1 MLLNFIDRVG
11 ELNPQLFRE
20 LKGRLKG
27 FNLIISMG
35 SSLLL
40 QLIVFLFQL
49 REFPDEKYYFTASYC
64 TLGKLYEQQ
73 EQELYRQQ
81 NLLSQKISN
90 YQQIN
95 LTDPSIIPNLQAQ
108 LNQVE
113 TELNNLRSY
122 LVQNVCPLDK
132 IDWQL
137 WWRDH
142 WEYTF
147 LTLSVIFIFSLLVGG
162 TYLLISDLAKEEQ
175 RGTLNLIRLSPQ
187 TETSILTGKILGV
200 PSLIYL
206 FVFTAIPLHFWA
218 GHSAKIA
225 FSYIF
230 SYYAILAAS
239 CVFFYS
245 AALLFGLVSRWFS
258 SFQPWLGSGAVL
270 VFLLITMAMVSSY
283 GEFNNPLTWIRFFA
297 PWDITNYLFPN
308 LFRYLFR
315 SYQDSSINKL
325 EFFFL
330 PIGKSFITLVGFHL
344 VNYGIC
350 SYGIWQAMKR
360 CFRNADSTILSKGQS
375 YLFVGFAQIMFLG
388 LTIPGVDNQYDVG
401 MIFLTFL
408 FNFILVLA
416 LTIIL
421 SPHRQTMQDWA
432 RYRHQN
438 HRNKSLL
445 QDLVFGAKS
454 PAIVAIAINLLIASI
469 PTMIWILFSSD
480 NFYNGNMDKS
490 KVILAMIL
498 ALSLML
504 IYATI
509 AQLMLLMKNPKRY
522 VWAVGTISVAMFL
535 PSIMLSVLGI
545 TPYKNPTLWL
555 FSTFPWAAIQYTEIT
570 TIFMALLADF
580 TVVALLNLQLNRKIG
595 ILGESA
601 TKALLAGR

>member
-27 FNLIISMG
+27 FNFIISIG

-40 QLIVFLFQL
+40 QLIVFLFQF
-49 REFPDEKYYFTASYC
+49 REFPDEYYYFEGTYC
-64 TLGKLYEQQ
+64 TLGKVYQQQ
-73 EQELYRQQ
+73 EQALEQQQ
-81 NLLSQKISN
+81 NLLSQKIAN
-90 YQQIN
+90 YQQIK
-95 LTDPSIIPNLQAQ
+95 LADLSIIPNLEAQ

-147 LTLSVIFIFSLLVGG
+147 LTLSVILIFSLLVGG

-175 RGTLNLIRLSPQ
+175 RGTLNFIRLSPQ
-187 TETSILTGKILGV
+187 TATSILTGKILGV

-206 FVFTAIPLHFWA
+206 FVLTAIPLHFWA

-225 FSYIF
+225 SSYIL
-230 SYYAILAAS
+230 SYYAVLVGS

-258 SFQPWLGSGAVL
+258 SFQPWLGSSAVL
-270 VFLLITMAMVSSY
+270 VFLLMTMAMVSSY

-308 LFRYLFR
+308 LFR

-388 LTIPGVDNQYDVG
+388 LTIPGVDDKYNLG
-401 MIFLTFL
+401 MIFRSCLL
-408 FNFILVLA
+408 NFVLVLA
-416 LTIIL
+416 LTLIL
-421 SPHRQTMQDWA
+421 SPHRQTIQDWA

-445 QDLVFGAKS
+445 QDLVFGEKS
-454 PAIVAIAINLLIASI
+454 PAIVAIAINLLIAII
-469 PTMIWILFSSD
+469 PTMIWILFSPD
-480 NFYNGNMDKS
+480 NFYNGNMDNS

-522 VWAVGTISVAMFL
+522 VWAAGTMGVAMFL

-555 FSTFPWAAIQYTEIT
+555 FSIFPWAAIEYAEIT

-580 TVVALLNLQLNRKIG
+580 TVVALLNLQLNRKIV

>member
-27 FNLIISMG
+27 FNIIISMG

-40 QLIVFLFQL
+40 QLIVFLFQF
-49 REFPDEKYYFTASYC
+49 REFPDEYYYFEGTYC
-64 TLGKLYEQQ
+64 ILGKVYQQQ
-73 EQELYRQQ
+73 EQALEQQQ
-81 NLLSQKISN
+81 NLLSQKIAN
-90 YQQIN
+90 YQQIK
-95 LTDPSIIPNLQAQ
+95 LADLSIIPNLEAQ

-147 LTLSVIFIFSLLVGG
+147 LTLSVILIFSLLVGG

-175 RGTLNLIRLSPQ
+175 RGTLNFIRLSPQ
-187 TETSILTGKILGV
+187 TATSILTGKILGV

-206 FVFTAIPLHFWA
+206 FVLTAIPLHFWA

-225 FSYIF
+225 SSYIF

-270 VFLLITMAMVSSY
+270 IFLLMTMAMVSSY

-308 LFRYLFR
+308 LFR

-388 LTIPGVDNQYDVG
+388 LTIPGVDDKYDVG
-401 MIFLTFL
+401 MIFRSSLL
-408 FNFILVLA
+408 NFVLVLA
-416 LTIIL
+416 LTLIL
-421 SPHRQTMQDWA
+421 SPHRQTIQDWA

-445 QDLVFGAKS
+445 QDLVFGEKS
-454 PAIVAIAINLLIASI
+454 PAIVAIAINLLIAII
-469 PTMIWILFSSD
+469 PTMIWILFSPD
-480 NFYNGNMDKS
+480 NFYNGNMDNS

-522 VWAVGTISVAMFL
+522 VWAVGTIGVAMFL

-555 FSTFPWAAIQYTEIT
+555 FSTFPWAAIEYAEIT

-580 TVVALLNLQLNRKIG
+580 TVVALLNLQLNRKIV

>member
-49 REFPDEKYYFTASYC
+49 REFPDENYYLNASYC
-64 TLGKLYEQQ
+64 TLGKVYEQQ

-95 LTDPSIIPNLQAQ
+95 LTDPSIIPNLQGQ

-113 TELNNLRSY
+113 SELNNLRSH
-122 LVQNVCPLDK
+122 LSKNLCPLDR

-175 RGTLNLIRLSPQ
+175 RGTLNFIRLSPQ

-218 GHSAKIA
+218 GHSANIA
-225 FSYIF
+225 TSYIF
-230 SYYAILAAS
+230 SYYAILAAN

-245 AALLFGLVSRWFS
+245 AALIFGLVSRGFS
-258 SFQPWLGSGAVL
+258 SFQPWVGSGAVL
-270 VFLLITMAMVSSY
+270 VFLLMTMTMVSSY

-308 LFRYLFR
+308 LFR

-330 PIGKSFITLVGFHL
+330 PMGKSFITLVGFHL

-350 SYGIWQAMKR
+350 TYGIWQAIKR

-388 LTIPGVDNQYDVG
+388 LTIPGVDDKHDVG
-401 MIFLTFL
+401 MIFLTSF
-408 FNFILVLA
+408 FNFVLVLA

-421 SPHRQTMQDWA
+421 SPHRQTIQDWA

-445 QDLVFGAKS
+445 QDLVFGEKS

-469 PTMIWILFSSD
+469 PTMIWIVFSPN

-490 KVILAMIL
+490 KVILAMVL

-522 VWAVGTISVAMFL
+522 VWAVGTIGVAMFL

-555 FSTFPWAAIQYTEIT
+555 FSTFPWAAIEYAQIT

-580 TVVALLNLQLNRKIG
+580 TVVALLNFQLNRKIG

-601 TKALLAGR
+601 IKALLAGR

>member
-27 FNLIISMG
+27 FNIIISMG

-40 QLIVFLFQL
+40 QLIVFLFQF
-49 REFPDEKYYFTASYC
+49 REFPDEYYYFRGTYC
-64 TLGKLYEQQ
+64 TLGKVYQQQ
-73 EQELYRQQ
+73 EQALDQQQ
-81 NLLSQKISN
+81 NLLIQKIAN
-90 YQQIN
+90 YQQIK
-95 LTDPSIIPNLQAQ
+95 LADLSIIPNLEAQ

-147 LTLSVIFIFSLLVGG
+147 LTLSVILIFSLLVGG

-175 RGTLNLIRLSPQ
+175 RGTLNFIRLSPQ
-187 TETSILTGKILGV
+187 SETSILTGKILGV

-206 FVFTAIPLHFWA
+206 FVLTAIPLHFWA

-225 FSYIF
+225 SSYIF

-270 VFLLITMAMVSSY
+270 IFLLMTMAMVSSY

-308 LFRYLFR
+308 LFR

-388 LTIPGVDNQYDVG
+388 LTIPGVDDKYDVG
-401 MIFLTFL
+401 MIFLTSL
-408 FNFILVLA
+408 FNFVLVLA

-421 SPHRQTMQDWA
+421 SPHRQTIQDWA

-445 QDLVFGAKS
+445 QDLVFGEKS
-454 PAIVAIAINLLIASI
+454 PAIVAIAINLLIAII
-469 PTMIWILFSSD
+469 PTMIWILFSPD
-480 NFYNGNMDKS
+480 NFYNGNMDNS

-522 VWAVGTISVAMFL
+522 VWAVGTIGVAMFL

-555 FSTFPWAAIQYTEIT
+555 FSTFPWAAIEYAEIT

-580 TVVALLNLQLNRKIG
+580 TVVALLNLQLNRKIV

>member
-27 FNLIISMG
+27 FNFIISIG

-40 QLIVFLFQL
+40 QLIVFLFQF
-49 REFPDEKYYFTASYC
+49 REFPDEYYYFEGTYC
-64 TLGKLYEQQ
+64 TLGKVYQQQ
-73 EQELYRQQ
+73 EQALEQQQ
-81 NLLSQKISN
+81 NLLSQKIAN
-90 YQQIN
+90 YQQIKIAD
-95 LTDPSIIPNLQAQ
+95 LSIIPNLEAQ

-147 LTLSVIFIFSLLVGG
+147 LTLSVILIFSLLVGG

-175 RGTLNLIRLSPQ
+175 RGTLNFIRLSPQ
-187 TETSILTGKILGV
+187 TATSILTGKILGV

-206 FVFTAIPLHFWA
+206 FVLTAIPLHFWA

-225 FSYIF
+225 SSYIL
-230 SYYAILAAS
+230 SYYAVLVGS

-258 SFQPWLGSGAVL
+258 SFQPWLGSSAVL
-270 VFLLITMAMVSSY
+270 VFLLMTMAMVSSY

-308 LFRYLFR
+308 LFR

-388 LTIPGVDNQYDVG
+388 LTIPGVDDKYNLG
-401 MIFLTFL
+401 MIFRSCLL
-408 FNFILVLA
+408 NFVLVLA
-416 LTIIL
+416 LTLIL
-421 SPHRQTMQDWA
+421 SPHRQTIQDWA

-445 QDLVFGAKS
+445 QDLVFGEKS
-454 PAIVAIAINLLIASI
+454 PAIVAIAINLLIAII
-469 PTMIWILFSSD
+469 PTMIWILFSPD
-480 NFYNGNMDKS
+480 NFYNGNMDNS

-522 VWAVGTISVAMFL
+522 VWAAGTMGVAMFL

-555 FSTFPWAAIQYTEIT
+555 FSIFPWAAIEYAEIT

-580 TVVALLNLQLNRKIG
+580 TVVALLNLQLNRKIV

>member
-27 FNLIISMG
+27 FNFIISIG

-40 QLIVFLFQL
+40 QLIVFLFQF
-49 REFPDEKYYFTASYC
+49 REFPDEYYYFEGTYC
-64 TLGKLYEQQ
+64 TLGKVYQQQ
-73 EQELYRQQ
+73 EQALEQQQ
-81 NLLSQKISN
+81 NLLSQKIAN
-90 YQQIN
+90 YQQIK
-95 LTDPSIIPNLQAQ
+95 LADLSIIPNLEAQ

-147 LTLSVIFIFSLLVGG
+147 LTLSVILIFSLLVGG

-175 RGTLNLIRLSPQ
+175 RGTLNFIRLSPQ
-187 TETSILTGKILGV
+187 TATSILTGKILGV

-206 FVFTAIPLHFWA
+206 FVLTAIPLHFWA

-225 FSYIF
+225 SSYIL
-230 SYYAILAAS
+230 SYYAVLVGS

-270 VFLLITMAMVSSY
+270 IFLLMTMAMVSSY

-308 LFRYLFR
+308 LFR

-388 LTIPGVDNQYDVG
+388 LTIPGVDDKYNLG
-401 MIFLTFL
+401 MIFRSSLL
-408 FNFILVLA
+408 NFVLVLA
-416 LTIIL
+416 LTLIL
-421 SPHRQTMQDWA
+421 SPHRQTIQDWA

-445 QDLVFGAKS
+445 QDLVFGEKS
-454 PAIVAIAINLLIASI
+454 PAIVAIAINLLIAII
-469 PTMIWILFSSD
+469 PTMIWILFSPD
-480 NFYNGNMDKS
+480 NFYNGNMDNS

-522 VWAVGTISVAMFL
+522 VWAVGTMGVAMFL

-555 FSTFPWAAIQYTEIT
+555 FSTFPWAAIEYAEIT

-580 TVVALLNLQLNRKIG
+580 TVVALLNLQLNRKIV

>member
-49 REFPDEKYYFTASYC
+49 REFPDETYYLRASYC
-64 TLGKLYEQQ
+64 TLGKVYEQQ

-95 LTDPSIIPNLQAQ
+95 LTDPSIIPNLQSQ

-113 TELNNLRSY
+113 SELNNLRSY
-122 LVQNVCPLDK
+122 LSKNLCPLDQ

-147 LTLSVIFIFSLLVGG
+147 LTLSVILIFSLLVGG

-175 RGTLNLIRLSPQ
+175 RGTLNFIRLSPQ

-218 GHSAKIA
+218 GHSANIA
-225 FSYIF
+225 TSYIF

-245 AALLFGLVSRWFS
+245 AALIFGLVSRWFS

-270 VFLLITMAMVSSY
+270 VFLLMTMTIVSSY

-308 LFRYLFR
+308 LFR

-350 SYGIWQAMKR
+350 TYGIWQAMKR
-360 CFRNADSTILSKGQS
+360 CFRNVDSTILSKGQS

-388 LTIPGVDNQYDVG
+388 LTIPGVDDKYDVG
-401 MIFLTFL
+401 MIFLTSL
-408 FNFILVLA
+408 FNFVLVLA

-421 SPHRQTMQDWA
+421 SPQRQTIQDWA

-445 QDLVFGAKS
+445 QDLVFGEKS
-454 PAIVAIAINLLIASI
+454 PAIVAIGINLLIASI
-469 PTMIWILFSSD
+469 PTIIWIVFSPD

-490 KVILAMIL
+490 KVILAMVL

-535 PSIMLSVLGI
+535 PSIMLSILGI
-545 TPYKNPTLWL
+545 SASENPTLWL
-555 FSTFPWAAIQYTEIT
+555 FSTFPWVAIEYAEIT
-570 TIFMALLADF
+570 TIFIALLADF
-580 TVVALLNLQLNRKIG
+580 TVVALLNFQLNRKIG

-601 TKALLAGR
+601 TKALLAER

>member
-27 FNLIISMG
+27 FNIIISMG

-40 QLIVFLFQL
+40 QLIVFLFQF
-49 REFPDEKYYFTASYC
+49 REFPDEYYYFRGTYC
-64 TLGKLYEQQ
+64 TLGKVYQQQ
-73 EQELYRQQ
+73 EQALDQQQ
-81 NLLSQKISN
+81 NLLSQKIAN
-90 YQQIN
+90 YQQIK
-95 LTDPSIIPNLQAQ
+95 LADLSIIPNLEAQ

-147 LTLSVIFIFSLLVGG
+147 LTLSVILIFSLLVGG

-175 RGTLNLIRLSPQ
+175 RGTLNFIRLSPQ
-187 TETSILTGKILGV
+187 TATSILTGKILGV

-206 FVFTAIPLHFWA
+206 FVLTAIPLHFWA

-225 FSYIF
+225 SSYIL
-230 SYYAILAAS
+230 SYYAVLVGS

-258 SFQPWLGSGAVL
+258 SFQPWLGSSAVL
-270 VFLLITMAMVSSY
+270 VFLLMTMAMVSSY

-308 LFRYLFR
+308 LFR

-388 LTIPGVDNQYDVG
+388 LTIPGVDDKYNLG
-401 MIFLTFL
+401 MIFRSSLL
-408 FNFILVLA
+408 NFVLVLA
-416 LTIIL
+416 LTLIL
-421 SPHRQTMQDWA
+421 SPHRQTIQDWA

-445 QDLVFGAKS
+445 QDLVFGEKS
-454 PAIVAIAINLLIASI
+454 PAIVAIAINLLIAII
-469 PTMIWILFSSD
+469 PTMIWILFSPD
-480 NFYNGNMDKS
+480 NFYNGNMDNS

-522 VWAVGTISVAMFL
+522 VWAAGTMGVAMFL

-555 FSTFPWAAIQYTEIT
+555 FSIFPWAAIEYAEIT

-580 TVVALLNLQLNRKIG
+580 TVVALLNLQLNRKIV